1 MPGALKF
8 HLDEH
13 VPPAIAD
20 GLRRRGIDVTTTL
33 DAGLSGAVD
42 FDHISFALTQGC
54 VIFTHDDDYLTLHA
68 PGVEH
73 NGISYCHQHARTIG
87 QILSHLLLMHQV
99 LDSDE
104 MKNRVEYV

>member
-13 VPPAIAD
+13 VPPALAD
-20 GLRRRGIDVTTTL
+20 GLRRRGIDVTTTI
-33 DAGLSGAVD
+33 DAGLSGADDV
-42 FDHISFALTQGC
+42 DHIAFALAEGR
-54 VIFTHDDDYLTLHA
+54 VIFTHDDDYLKLHA
-68 PGVEH
+68 QGVRH

-99 LDSDE
+99 LNSDE
-104 MKNRVEYV
+104 MKNRLEYV